1 MQTDP
6 VGDETVKVDPVGDW
20 HRTNYSAEIKP
31 EMDGQEVTLFGW
43 VQEIRDL
50 GSLRFIILQDR
61 EGTVQVT
68 VLKKKASGEVLS
80 KSDILQKRYSVG
92 VKGFVKKTDMTPRG
106 IEVIPKE
113 IKVFSTAESQ
123 LPIDV
128 TGKTPA
134 NLEVRLDARALDL
147 CQVENVATF
156 KIQHVAL
163 EVIRDFLFE
172 RGFLEVH
179 TPRIIGSAT
188 EGGAAL
194 FSIDYYDRKAFLAQS
209 PQLYKEQLVMSLERV
224 FEVGPFFRAE
234 ESHTRRHLSEFVS
247 VDVEQAFADAEDVMQ
262 LLEQLMQ
269 RICRCVNE
277 KCKKELAIL
286 KHVVRVPET
295 PFKRLTYD
303 DALKDLKREGVDVP
317 WGEDIPTPALR
328 SLGKIHSGFYFIT
341 DWPTHSKAFYIKPR
355 DDNPDLCEGFDLMW
369 RFLELVSGGARI
381 ADKELLVKR
390 LEEKGLKP
398 EAFKHHLQS
407 FDYGMPP
414 HAGWAI
420 GLERLTML
428 LTGKKNIREV
438 TLYPRD
444 KFRLTP

>member
-1 MQTDP
+1 MGLDAI
-6 VGDETVKVDPVGDW
+6 GDW
-20 HRTNYSAEIKP
+20 KRTHYSSEIRP

-43 VQEIRDL
+43 VQEVRDL
-50 GSLRFIILQDR
+50 GALRFIILQDR

-68 VLKKKASGEVLS
+68 VLKKKASGEVVS
-80 KSDILQKRYSVG
+80 KSEGLQKRYAIG
-92 VKGFVKKTDMTPRG
+92 VKGVVKKTDMTPRG

-113 IKVFSTAESQ
+113 INVFNTAKTE
-123 LPIDV
+123 LPIDI
-128 TGKTPA
+128 TGRTPA

-147 CQVENVATF
+147 TQQENISAF
-156 KIQHVAL
+156 KIQHVAV
-163 EVIRDFLFE
+163 EAIRDFLFN
-172 RGFLEVH
+172 RGFLEIH

-188 EGGAAL
+188 EGGAQL
-194 FSIDYYDRKAFLAQS
+194 FSIDYFDRKAYLAQS
-209 PQLYKEQLVMSLERV
+209 PQLYKEELVMSLEKV
-224 FEVGPFFRAE
+224 FEIGPFFRAE

-247 VDVEQAFADAEDVMQ
+247 IDIEEAFADAEDVMQ
-262 LLEQLMQ
+262 LLEQLTQ
-269 RICRCVNE
+269 HVCKTVSE
-277 KCKKELAIL
+277 KCQNELTTL
-286 KHVVRVPET
+286 KHKVKVPEV
-295 PFKRLTYD
+295 PFKRVTYN
-303 DALKDLKREGVDVP
+303 DALRDLRREGVDIS

-328 SLGKIHSGFYFIT
+328 TLGKIHPYFYFLT

-369 RFLELVSGGARI
+369 RFLELVSGGTRI
-381 ADKELLVKR
+381 ANKELLVKR

-398 EAFKHHLQS
+398 ESFKHHLDA

-428 LTGKKNIREV
+428 LTGKKNIRET

-444 KFRLTP
+444 KFRLAP

>member
-1 MQTDP
+1 
-6 VGDETVKVDPVGDW
+6 
-20 HRTNYSAEIKP
+20 
-31 EMDGQEVTLFGW
+31 MDGKEITLFGW
-43 VQEIRDL
+43 VREIRDL
-50 GSLRFIILQDR
+50 GALRFVILQDR
-61 EGTVQVT
+61 EGTIQIT
-68 VLKKKASGEVLS
+68 ILKKKASSEVLA
-80 KSDILQKRYSVG
+80 KSETLQKRYSIG
-92 VKGFVKKTDMTPRG
+92 VQGFVKKTDMTPRG
-106 IEVIPKE
+106 IEVIPKG
-113 IKVFSTAESQ
+113 IKILSIAESQ
-123 LPIDV
+123 LPIDI

-147 CQVENVATF
+147 CQEDNIATF
-156 KIQHVAL
+156 KIQHAAVEA
-163 EVIRDFLFE
+163 IRDFLFE

-188 EGGAAL
+188 EGGAEL
-194 FSIDYYDRKAFLAQS
+194 FSIDYFERKAFLAQS

-247 VDVEQAFADAEDVMQ
+247 IDIEQAFATAEDVMQ
-262 LLEQLMQ
+262 LLEQLVQ
-269 RICRCVNE
+269 DICKVVNE
-277 KCKKELAIL
+277 NCREELATL
-286 KHVVRVPET
+286 KHTLKVPEI

-303 DALKDLKREGVDVP
+303 EALQDLKKEGIEIP
-317 WGEDIPTPALR
+317 WGEDMPTPACR
-328 SLGKIHSGFYFIT
+328 TLGKKHPYFYFLT

-355 DDNPDLCEGFDLMW
+355 EDNPELCEGFDLMW
-369 RFLELVSGGARI
+369 RWLELVSGGTRI
-381 ADKELLVKR
+381 ASKELLTKR

-398 EAFKHHLQS
+398 ESFKHHLEA